1 MTHTPQLA
9 GALNWASRG
18 FFVFPVEP
26 NGKKSLV
33 SDWPNVATTDDKR
46 IHEWANDFPGCNW
59 ACVPGR
65 SECIAFDLDRKN
77 GKDGLAELERLAHD
91 NGFEIPDTLV
101 VKTPTGGFHFYYH
114 GAASAT
120 VGKIAPGIDVRGT
133 DPHNGRAS
141 YVLIPGSEI
150 DGRGYTVENDLETW
164 AIPDA
169 PEKLLLLANSD
180 RNEPQLAPAD
190 VALDQ
195 PQNIERARALLRQY
209 IAAGDVANEGQ
220 GGDNRT
226 YQAACEVLNLGLSI
240 DGAFDLLCDEWNLH
254 CVPPWSGDELR
265 TKIENAATYA
275 QNEQGAYAVP
285 SAQQT
290 FAAVAQFADQRAP
303 NLKRSKFFPLF
314 PRDMRDLPDPS
325 WLVANLIPAHA
336 VAVLYGPTGTF
347 KTFTALDI
355 GVAVAAGI
363 PIWERAVAQG
373 AVAYC
378 AGESPLGIARKR
390 LPALMQYR
398 EIADPDAVPF
408 ALVPAVPLVSTPSDI
423 EALIAAL
430 KGTGLR
436 FALIVIDTVA
446 RALGGLDEN
455 SAKDVGLLRAAME
468 QLRDTFDCSVLLIH
482 HTGKDESRG
491 ARGSSA
497 LIADLDA
504 AFESKADP
512 EVLAVTLRCEKQ
524 RDADPFT
531 PIRLKGKPAYGSIV
545 FDPIKETEYAAL
557 TRSNTSTHN
566 SDVGQALKALGAING
581 KTVTTHVL
589 AMEMAGPD
597 APAEAI
603 EAKKRALQRCAK
615 DRLRAYV
622 DHLGEGRGQ
631 STLWTMPELSEGG
644 SE

>member
-1 MTHTPQLA
+1 
-9 GALNWASRG
+9 
-18 FFVFPVEP
+18 V
-26 NGKKSLV
+26 
-33 SDWPNVATTDDKR
+33 
-46 IHEWANDFPGCNW
+46 
-59 ACVPGR
+59 
-65 SECIAFDLDRKN
+65 
-77 GKDGLAELERLAHD
+77 
-91 NGFEIPDTLV
+91 
-101 VKTPTGGFHFYYH
+101 
-114 GAASAT
+114 
-120 VGKIAPGIDVRGT
+120 
-133 DPHNGRAS
+133 
-141 YVLIPGSEI
+141 
-150 DGRGYTVENDLETW
+150 
-164 AIPDA
+164 
-169 PEKLLLLANSD
+169 
-180 RNEPQLAPAD
+180 
-190 VALDQ
+190 
-195 PQNIERARALLRQY
+195 
-209 IAAGDVANEGQ
+209 EGQ

-226 YQAACEVLNLGLSI
+226 YQVACEILSLGLSI
-240 DGAFDLLCDEWNLH
+240 DGAFELLRDEWNPH
-254 CVPPWSGDELR
+254 CRPHWSDDELH

-275 QNEQGAYAVP
+275 QNEPGAYAIP
-285 SAQQT
+285 SAQQM
-290 FAAVAQFADQRAP
+290 FAAVAQFAEQRMP
-303 NLKRSKFFPLF
+303 DPKRSKFCPLF
-314 PRDMRDLPDPS
+314 PRDMRSLPDPS
-325 WLVANLIPAHA
+325 WLVANLFPAHA

-355 GVAVAAGI
+355 GVAIAAGI
-363 PIWERAVAQG
+363 PIWGRTVAQG

-390 LPALMQYR
+390 LPALMQHR
-398 EIADPDAVPF
+398 AIADPDAVPF
-408 ALVPAVPLVSTPSDI
+408 ALVPAVPLVSTPSDV

-430 KGTGLR
+430 QGTGLR

-524 RDADPFT
+524 RDADPFA
-531 PIRLKGKPAYGSIV
+531 PIRLKGTRAHGSIV
-545 FDPIKETEYAAL
+545 FDLIRETEYAAL

-589 AMEMAGPD
+589 AMEMTGPD

-622 DHLGEGRGQ
+622 EQLSQGSGHA
-631 STLWTMPELSEGG
+631 TLWTMPELSEGG
-644 SE
+644 SQ